1 MGKYSPLRSYLM
13 AQTGERVPMS
23 FGDIEKLLGEKLPA
37 SKRYPAW
44 WSNNPSNNPMT
55 KEWLAAGFQT
65 ESVNIAGESLVFR
78 RAPQGSAQASS
89 KSAGERAGEGSSGRR
104 AGFMEDKVD
113 FKNAPNMSGKSEE
126 YIVPPRG
133 ADPLFGCMAGTLT
146 LLPDVDYTAPADPD
160 WGKVY
165 DD

>member
-13 AQTGERVPMS
+13 SQAAERVPMS
-23 FGDIEKLLGEKLPA
+23 FQDIEKLLGERLPA

-65 ESVNIAGESLVFR
+65 ESVNIAGENLVFR
-78 RAPQGSAQASS
+78 RMQGHSNGPKGFAESAQA
-89 KSAGERAGEGSSGRR
+89 E
-104 AGFMEDKVD
+104 
-113 FKNAPNMSGKSEE
+113 
-126 YIVPPRG
+126 IRG
-133 ADPLFGCMAGTLT
+133 TPSRHPIFGCMKGTLT
-146 LLPDVDYTAPADPD
+146 INPDVDLTEPADPD

-165 DD
+165 ED

>member
-23 FGDIEKLLGEKLPA
+23 FSDIEKLLGEKLPA
-37 SKRYPAW
+37 SKQYPAW

-65 ESVNIAGESLVFR
+65 ESVNIAGENLVFR
-78 RAPQGSAQASS
+78 RAQAGSGSSKGFGESAQAEISGTSS
-89 KSAGERAGEGSSGRR
+89 RH
-104 AGFMEDKVD
+104 
-113 FKNAPNMSGKSEE
+113 P
-126 YIVPPRG
+126 I
-133 ADPLFGCMAGTLT
+133 FGCMKGTLT
-146 LLPDVDYTAPADPD
+146 IMPDVDLTEPADPD

-165 DD
+165 ED

>member
-1 MGKYSPLRSYLM
+1 MGKYSPLCSYLM
-13 AQTGERVPMS
+13 SQAGERVPMS

-65 ESVNIAGESLVFR
+65 ESVNIAGEKLVFR
-78 RAPQGSAQASS
+78 RAEGHLGGSKGFGESAQA
-89 KSAGERAGEGSSGRR
+89 GI
-104 AGFMEDKVD
+104 
-113 FKNAPNMSGKSEE
+113 SGKSSRHP
-126 YIVPPRG
+126 I
-133 ADPLFGCMAGTLT
+133 FGCMKGTLT
-146 LLPDVDYTAPADPD
+146 LIPDVDLTEPADPD

-165 DD
+165 ED

>member
-13 AQTGERVPMS
+13 SQAGERVPMS

-37 SKRYPAW
+37 SKQYPAW

-65 ESVNIAGESLVFR
+65 ESVNIVGENLVFR
-78 RAPQGSAQASS
+78 RAKGHSSLPKGFAESAQT
-89 KSAGERAGEGSSGRR
+89 E
-104 AGFMEDKVD
+104 
-113 FKNAPNMSGKSEE
+113 
-126 YIVPPRG
+126 IRG
-133 ADPLFGCMAGTLT
+133 TPSRHPIFGCMKGTLT
-146 LLPDVDYTAPADPD
+146 IIPDVDLTEPADPD

-165 DD
+165 ED